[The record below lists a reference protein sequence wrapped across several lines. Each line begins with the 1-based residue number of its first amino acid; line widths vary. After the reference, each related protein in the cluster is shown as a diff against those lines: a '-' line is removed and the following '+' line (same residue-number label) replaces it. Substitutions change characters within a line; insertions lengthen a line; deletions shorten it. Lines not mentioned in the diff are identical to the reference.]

1 MGIFDSI
8 ITGVPVEYL
17 NTLVTSWNKSLS
29 INPELSKKE
38 RYLLCIKIVYE
49 NRNLPLSYINE
60 LIDFCSKNIRE
71 DTKLGDVLHI
81 MLVTE
86 IRENFEGFFSP
97 KYEKKV
103 IKKIH
108 KYFVKKQFD
117 PNQLGILKDIM
128 INNGIDPPC
137 P

>member
-1 MGIFDSI
+1 MGILDSLF
-8 ITGVPVEYL
+8 TGVPVDYL
-17 NTLVTSWNKSLS
+17 NNLVTCWNKSFP
-29 INPELSKKE
+29 INPDLSKKD
-38 RYLLCIKIVYE
+38 RYLLCVKSVYE
-49 NRNLPLSYINE
+49 NRNIPSSYINE

-71 DTKLGDVLHI
+71 DTKLGDVLHMI
-81 MLVTE
+81 LVTE
-86 IRENFEGFFSP
+86 ERESFEGFFSP

-108 KYFVKKQFD
+108 KYFVKKQID

-128 INNGIDPPC
+128 INNGIDPPS

>member
-29 INPELSKKE
+29 LKPELSKKE
-38 RYLLCIKIVYE
+38 RYLLCIKSVYE

-71 DTKLGDVLHI
+71 DTKLGDVLHM

-86 IRENFEGFFSP
+86 IRESFEGFFSP

-103 IKKIH
+103 IKKIN
-108 KYFVKKQFD
+108 KYFVKKQID

-128 INNGIDPPC
+128 VNNGIDPPS